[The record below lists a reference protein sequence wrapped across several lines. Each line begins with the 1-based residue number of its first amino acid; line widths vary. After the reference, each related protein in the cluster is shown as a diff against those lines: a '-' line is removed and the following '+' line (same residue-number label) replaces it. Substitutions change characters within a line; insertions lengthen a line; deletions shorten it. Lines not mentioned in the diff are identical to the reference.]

1 MTNHLTRRTALT
13 AAIASLAAA
22 RVVTTVAHAQG
33 TGNGRLVVYLS
44 RSGNTRVLA
53 GALSRQFD
61 ADLFELRPATPW
73 PADYD
78 QMVAWATDLREQ
90 DADVPL
96 AEDVD
101 LASYGTVFLGFPIWG
116 GAMSGVMASFLRR
129 HDLSGK
135 TIIPFITHGGYGE
148 GSAPQ
153 ALAELASGAEILP
166 PFVLECDQE
175 RNTLRQLDAWTEG
188 LPL

>member
-1 MTNHLTRRTALT
+1 MTNHLTRRQTLS
-13 AAIASLAAA
+13 AAIAALAAA
-22 RVVTTVAHAQG
+22 SVAARAAQAQG
-33 TGNGRLVVYLS
+33 RDNGRLVVYLS

-53 GALSRQFD
+53 GALSRQFE
-61 ADLFELRPATPW
+61 AGLFELRPATPW

-101 LASYGTVFLGFPIWG
+101 LGRYGTVFLGFPIWG
-116 GAMSGVMASFLRR
+116 GAMPGVMSSFLRR
-129 HDLSGK
+129 YDLSGK
-135 TIIPFITHGGYGE
+135 TIVPFITHGGYGE
-148 GSAPQ
+148 GSAMQ
-153 ALAELASGAEILP
+153 TLGELASGAEILP

-175 RNTLRQLDAWTEG
+175 RNTLRQLDAWSQG